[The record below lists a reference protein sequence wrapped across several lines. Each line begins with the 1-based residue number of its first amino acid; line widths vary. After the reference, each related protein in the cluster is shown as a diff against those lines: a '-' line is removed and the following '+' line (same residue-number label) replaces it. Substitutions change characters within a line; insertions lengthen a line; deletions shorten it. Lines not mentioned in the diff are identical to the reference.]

1 MTNWSCDKDCRIV
14 GELIISYLKYFQC
27 GKLSSDQSLNAPAF
41 SPCSGLS
48 APSHR
53 RLLIRRHA
61 RDAHLVDSCAGAP
74 GPAAFHSAE
83 REENVKRSTDRI
95 LVTHVGSLVRPMS
108 IRGVL
113 SARDYGHPYDQAAY
127 EKTLRREVA
136 AIVRKQADVGID
148 IVSDGSARRAG
159 SATLPS
165 GSAASCIARSDPEIT
180 NTIRS
185 I

>member
-1 MTNWSCDKDCRIV
+1 MLPRQ
-14 GELIISYLKYFQC
+14 LKATAN
-27 GKLSSDQSLNAPAF
+27 GP
-41 SPCSGLS
+41 
-48 APSHR
+48 
-53 RLLIRRHA
+53 RLLNILICLPTPLKVAEIAGGMHPKSGRPPA
-61 RDAHLVDSCAGAP
+61 RYT
-74 GPAAFHSAE
+74 SADG
-83 REENVKRSTDRI
+83 EENVKRSTDRI

>member
-1 MTNWSCDKDCRIV
+1 M
-14 GELIISYLKYFQC
+14 
-27 GKLSSDQSLNAPAF
+27 
-41 SPCSGLS
+41 
-48 APSHR
+48 
-53 RLLIRRHA
+53 
-61 RDAHLVDSCAGAP
+61 
-74 GPAAFHSAE
+74 
-83 REENVKRSTDRI
+83 KRSTDRI

-180 NTIRS
+180 NTIPIYLIREAEKFPEFYAAYTPIQYYDWLPPGES
-185 I
+185 QTSLKADPAADVRTR